1 MDGQGRQGSWL
12 EWQQRCPLRR
22 DQVEW
27 QEREGTV
34 LLRLRRT
41 DWLARLMSWLVSR
54 PLYRQVELDE
64 IGGLVWQ
71 LCDGAH
77 TVGDIA
83 NALQQRYQLSRRE
96 AIASLI
102 QFLEQLHRRGLI
114 AWEEAKR

>member
-1 MDGQGRQGSWL
+1 MGGQERQGSWQ
-12 EWQQRCPLRR
+12 EWQQRCPLRS

-27 QEREGTV
+27 QEREGRV
-34 LLRLRRT
+34 LLRVRRT
-41 DWLARLMSWLVSR
+41 DWVARLLSWLVSR

-71 LCDGAH
+71 LCDGTQ
-77 TVGDIA
+77 TVSDIA

-102 QFLEQLHRRGLI
+102 QFLEQLHQRELI
-114 AWEEAKR
+114 VWEEAKR